1 MKIKMKYIVAQACL
15 VAGASIALT
24 SCNDFLDRE
33 PLDQVTPQE
42 YFQTADHLAAYTIS
56 KYNSMFSTHSVHW
69 PHRAYR
75 YHIKGLR
82 GYRLL

>member
-33 PLDQVTPQE
+33 PLDQVTPQSISRLQTTWQHIP
-42 YFQTADHLAAYTIS
+42 FQNTTLCSQHIADG
-56 KYNSMFSTHSVHW
+56 MPV
-69 PHRAYR
+69 R
-75 YHIKGLR
+75 
-82 GYRLL
+82 

>member
-15 VAGASIALT
+15 VAGASMALT

-42 YFQTADHLAAYTIS
+42 YFQTADHLAA
-56 KYNSMFSTHSVHW
+56 
-69 PHRAYR
+69 
-75 YHIKGLR
+75 
-82 GYRLL
+82 

>member
-56 KYNSMFSTHSVHW
+56 NTTLCSQ
-69 PHRAYR
+69 
-75 YHIKGLR
+75 HIADGMPVR
-82 GYRLL
+82 

>member
-33 PLDQVTPQE
+33 PLDQVTPVS
-42 YFQTADHLAAYTIS
+42 YTHLTLPT
-56 KYNSMFSTHSVHW
+56 NSRV
-69 PHRAYR
+69 
-75 YHIKGLR
+75 
-82 GYRLL
+82 

>member
-15 VAGASIALT
+15 VAGASMALT

-42 YFQTADHLAAYTIS
+42 LSLI
-56 KYNSMFSTHSVHW
+56 
-69 PHRAYR
+69 
-75 YHIKGLR
+75 HI
-82 GYRLL
+82 

>member
-33 PLDQVTPQE
+33 PLDQVTQNTTLCS
-42 YFQTADHLAAYTIS
+42 QHIADG
-56 KYNSMFSTHSVHW
+56 MPV
-69 PHRAYR
+69 R
-75 YHIKGLR
+75 
-82 GYRLL
+82 

>member
-33 PLDQVTPQE
+33 PLDQV
-42 YFQTADHLAAYTIS
+42 
-56 KYNSMFSTHSVHW
+56 NSARVFPDCRPPGSI
-69 PHRAYR
+69 
-75 YHIKGLR
+75 YHFKIQL
-82 GYRLL
+82 YVLNT

>member
-42 YFQTADHLAAYTIS
+42 YFQTADAPGSI
-56 KYNSMFSTHSVHW
+56 
-69 PHRAYR
+69 
-75 YHIKGLR
+75 YHFKIQL
-82 GYRLL
+82 YVLNT

>member
-42 YFQTADHLAAYTIS
+42 YFQRPPGSI
-56 KYNSMFSTHSVHW
+56 
-69 PHRAYR
+69 
-75 YHIKGLR
+75 YHFKIQL
-82 GYRLL
+82 YVLNT

>member
-33 PLDQVTPQE
+33 PLDRG
-42 YFQTADHLAAYTIS
+42 
-56 KYNSMFSTHSVHW
+56 HSARVF
-69 PHRAYR
+69 PDCRPLGSI
-75 YHIKGLR
+75 YHFKIQL
-82 GYRLL
+82 YVLNT

>member
-33 PLDQVTPQE
+33 PLDQVTPQRV
-42 YFQTADHLAAYTIS
+42 FPDCRPTWQHIPFS
-56 KYNSMFSTHSVHW
+56 KYNLYVLNT
-69 PHRAYR
+69 
-75 YHIKGLR
+75 
-82 GYRLL
+82 